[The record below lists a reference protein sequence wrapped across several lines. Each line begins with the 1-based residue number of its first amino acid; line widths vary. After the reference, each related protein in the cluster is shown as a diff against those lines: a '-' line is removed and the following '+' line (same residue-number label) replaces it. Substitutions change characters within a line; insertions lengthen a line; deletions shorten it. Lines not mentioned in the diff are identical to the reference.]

1 MKKIINTIKIAT
13 LVIAGSFFVN
23 NSAKAQV
30 VDNMY
35 FNVDWQFNGAVG
47 NSFARNASGWGM
59 SGDAGYFLTKNFAVG
74 AFVSYHTNNKYIDR
88 QTLDL
93 GNGSSITSDQQH
105 HIFQLP
111 FGATARYTFMRGTK
125 FQPYGAAKI
134 GTQYSEVYSQMN
146 TFRFTD
152 KQWGF
157 YMSPEVGIST
167 YLDPQQQVGV
177 HFAVYYSY
185 ATNKSHVL
193 NYKIDGMDN
202 IGFRLGVSF

>member
-1 MKKIINTIKIAT
+1 MKKIINSLKIAT
-13 LVIAGSFFVN
+13 LAVAGLFFVN
-23 NSAKAQV
+23 TNASAQA

-35 FNVDWQFNGAVG
+35 FNIDWQFNGAVG
-47 NSFARNASGWGM
+47 NSFARNASGYGM
-59 SGDAGYFLTKNFAVG
+59 NADAGYFLTNNFAVG
-74 AFVSYHTNNKYIDR
+74 LFLSYSSNNKYVDR
-88 QTLDL
+88 RTLDL
-93 GNGSSITSDQQH
+93 GNGSSVTSDQQH
-105 HIFQLP
+105 HLFQLP

-125 FQPYGAAKI
+125 FQPYAAAKL
-134 GTQYSEVYSQMN
+134 GTQYSEAYSQMN
-146 TFRFTD
+146 TFRITD

-185 ATNKSHVL
+185 GTNKSKVL
-193 NYKIDGMDN
+193 NYKIDGLEN